1 MNVNKACGL
10 DIMRSRLMWRGGD
23 KQQERMIKD
32 KYRSFNQ
39 ALLYSYQGANVK
51 KIGDDEVARALINP
65 NKINQDYDEKII
77 SIGFEYNYQPGDIF
91 EWVNT
96 GTKWLIYLQELTE
109 LAYFRGNIRKCSY
122 EISWEDE
129 NGVIQTTYAAIRGPK
144 EQGLQ
149 SLQKFG
155 MSMDLPNYTLQ
166 LLLPNQEHILKQFER
181 YSKFYLKMLNGA
193 ESNTC
198 WRVEARDVV
207 STPGII
213 EIYAAEY
220 YANKDEDDIEQGI
233 VGGLIVKPSDNEIQ
247 SFIQGETFIKP
258 RKTYTY
264 TYIGTE
270 KSEWIF
276 DTQAPLE
283 VNINEQTITIKW
295 LKNYSGQFDLQYGST
310 KNTIVVESLF

>member
-1 MNVNKACGL
+1 MQK
-10 DIMRSRLMWRGGD
+10 RLQFQGGE
-23 KQQERMIKD
+23 KQQDRMIQD
-32 KYRSFNQ
+32 KLKSLNQ
-39 ALLYSYQGANVK
+39 AINYSYQGAKVRK
-51 KIGDDEVARALINP
+51 LESTEIVGALINP

-77 SIGFEYNYQPGDIF
+77 SIGFEYGYQPGDIF

-122 EISWEDE
+122 EISWEDA
-129 NGVIQTTYAAIRGPK
+129 NGIIQTTYAAIRGPQQ
-144 EQGLQ
+144 QGLQ

-155 MSMDLPNYTLQ
+155 MSLDLPNYTLQ
-166 LLLPNQEHILKQFER
+166 LLLPNRRDILEQFER
-181 YSKFYLKMLNGA
+181 YSKFYLKNLNGS

-198 WRVEARDVV
+198 WRVEARDIV

-233 VGGLIVKPSDNEIQ
+233 VGGLIVKPTENEVI
-247 SFIQGETFIKP
+247 SNIEGETFIKP

-264 TYIGTE
+264 IYTGTE
-270 KSEWIF
+270 KSEWLF
-276 DTQAPLE
+276 DTQAPIE
-283 VNINEQTITIKW
+283 VKINNQTITIKW
-295 LKNYSGQFDLQYGST
+295 LKNYSGQFDLSYGLT
-310 KNTIVVESLF
+310 KKTIVVESLF